1 MHVFTRLVWTY
12 SITSLLYTGYGIWI
26 CVKMQ
31 MKVTLDMTAGN
42 LKSSSAICLFFSLC
56 QQPANAALDSGSLAK
71 ALDVLFDTI
80 PMHISDH
87 FFMAETMLQCQTKL
101 RNPASK
107 SISEWQRE
115 CSPSSAPWASVVWN
129 DRYIRLKKEPEHPT
143 WDASWDPKLRTPFK
157 HVLPT
162 SVCSLLL
169 VKVML
174 VVMHLEVK
182 LVHCLWF
189 VHLFSR
195 SPGCWSLSQQMW
207 GNWIAIDLSPNG
219 VMSSSFS

>member
-1 MHVFTRLVWTY
+1 MHVFTWLVWTY

-56 QQPANAALDSGSLAK
+56 QQPANAALDYGSLAK

-80 PMHISDH
+80 RMHISDH

-143 WDASWDPKLRTPFK
+143 WDASWDPKLRTPF
-157 HVLPT
+157 
-162 SVCSLLL
+162 
-169 VKVML
+169 
-174 VVMHLEVK
+174 
-182 LVHCLWF
+182 
-189 VHLFSR
+189 
-195 SPGCWSLSQQMW
+195 
-207 GNWIAIDLSPNG
+207 
-219 VMSSSFS
+219 